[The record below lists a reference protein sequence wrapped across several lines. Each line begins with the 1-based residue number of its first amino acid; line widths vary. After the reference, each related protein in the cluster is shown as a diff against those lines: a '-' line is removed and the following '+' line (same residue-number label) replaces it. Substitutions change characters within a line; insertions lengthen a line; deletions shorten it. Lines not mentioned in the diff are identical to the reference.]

1 MVLVLHVGAPER
13 EVDDVVEPS
22 EEASGEVGGG
32 LGKLVQACVEG
43 GVDACM
49 AGAGTRCVHRSL
61 ERLMRRAAS
70 AVDVSDQW
78 EDGWVVACLHAR
90 TCASMRMRV
99 RR

>member
-1 MVLVLHVGAPER
+1 MLLVLHVGAPER

-49 AGAGTRCVHRSL
+49 AGQAR
-61 ERLMRRAAS
+61 
-70 AVDVSDQW
+70 D
-78 EDGWVVACLHAR
+78 ACIAH
-90 TCASMRMRV
+90 
-99 RR
+99 